1 MHDLELVAR
10 LRYRQSGAAASS
22 APPTRPIALQ
32 TCILAIRASHQPIDD
47 RCQRNAHRHRDASYL
62 HRISAKR
69 PPLTSDQH
77 RDDAHPTSWRVLL
90 AFAVVYLVWGSTY
103 LAIRFAVESIPPLL
117 MAGTRFL
124 VAGGILYAWQMLRVS
139 RTAQSPIAT
148 RAQWKSAAVTGL
160 FLIAASYGLVSWAEL
175 TVPSGIVALVTSMTP
190 LWMVVVPMLTGGG
203 RRPSALVVF
212 GIALGLAAKAL
223 LFGVGDVDHQTVD
236 AWGLGAVVLAG
247 ISWAIGSLRARR
259 ADLPPNPFLSS
270 AMQMLT
276 GGAVLMVASLV
287 AGELA
292 HFSIGRVTLHSF
304 LAWIYLVIAGSIIAY
319 SAYLYLLKST
329 SLARASTYAYV
340 NPIVAVALGWLLAG
354 EPFGRRTVVA
364 MVLTLLAVLAIN
376 RGARS
381 AV

>member
-1 MHDLELVAR
+1 VTPE
-10 LRYRQSGAAASS
+10 QS
-22 APPTRPIALQ
+22 P
-32 TCILAIRASHQPIDD
+32 DD
-47 RCQRNAHRHRDASYL
+47 R
-62 HRISAKR
+62 
-69 PPLTSDQH
+69 
-77 RDDAHPTSWRVLL
+77 HPTSWRVIL

-103 LAIRFAVESIPPLL
+103 LAIRFAVETIPPLL

-124 VAGGILYAWQMLRVS
+124 VAGGILYAWQRLRTP
-139 RTAQSPIAT
+139 RPGGTPIAT
-148 RAQWKSAAVTGL
+148 RAQWRGAAATGL

-175 TVPSGIVALVTSMTP
+175 TVPSGIVALVTAMTP
-190 LWMVVVPMLTGGG
+190 LWMVVIPMLTGSG
-203 RRPSALVVF
+203 RRPHALVIF
-212 GIALGLAAKAL
+212 GIAIGLAAQAL
-223 LFGVGDVDHQTVD
+223 LFGVGDVDHQRID
-236 AWGLGAVVLAG
+236 PWGLSAVVLAG

-259 ADLPPNPFLSS
+259 GDLPPDPFLSS

-276 GGAVLMVASLV
+276 GGAVLMIASLV

-292 HFSIGRVTLHSF
+292 RFSVERVTLHSL
-304 LAWIYLVIAGSIIAY
+304 LAWIYLVVAGSIVAY

-376 RGARS
+376 RGATS
-381 AV
+381 S